1 MSERADLVVVGA
13 GIVGL
18 ATARA
23 VLHARPGAK
32 VVILDKEGSIAG
44 HQTGRNSGVIH
55 AGVYYKPGSEKARFC
70 TAGREAMVEFCKD
83 NGVAHEIC
91 GKVVVATSQ
100 EELGPL
106 ATLEERCAANSVPVE
121 RIGAGRLRELEPHAT
136 GIAALHVKVTGIAD
150 YPGVCTVMAGQLVD
164 AGAEMRL
171 GTAVL
176 SGTDR
181 TEGIVVHTDGGDIVA
196 DRVVSCAGL
205 QSDRVARAISGPDGA
220 NGMQIV
226 PFRGEYFELA
236 PSKTHL
242 VRALIY
248 PVPDA
253 RFPFL
258 GVHLTKGVNGHVH
271 AGPNAVLALAREGYS
286 WRQRNYADLRETLM
300 FPGFQI
306 LARKYWKYGASE
318 MARSLS
324 RARFARALQKLVPAV
339 QEHDLEPAAAG
350 VRAQAVN
357 RDGTLVDDFAFV
369 QRGRALHVLNAPSPA
384 ATASLEI
391 GRAIASRLA
400 LI

>member
-23 VLHARPGAK
+23 VLAARPGAK
-32 VVILDKEGSIAG
+32 VIILDKEGSVAG

-70 TAGREAMVEFCKD
+70 TAGRLAMVEFCKD
-83 NGVAHEIC
+83 NGVAYEIC
-91 GKVVVATSQ
+91 GKVVVATSSD
-100 EELGPL
+100 ELGPL
-106 ATLEERCAANSVPVE
+106 GDLEKRCADNNVPIE
-121 RIGAGRLRELEPHAT
+121 RIDGAQLRELEPHAA
-136 GIAALHVKVTGIAD
+136 GISALHVKVTGIAD
-150 YPGVCTVMAGQLVD
+150 YPGVCAVMVRQLVE
-164 AGAEMRL
+164 AGAELRL
-171 GTAVL
+171 GTAVQ

-181 TEGIVVHTDGGDIVA
+181 TEGMVIHTDGGDIIA
-196 DRVVSCAGL
+196 ERVVSCAGL

-220 NGMQIV
+220 GGMQIV

-286 WRQRNYADLRETLM
+286 WRERNYTDLRETLM
-300 FPGFQI
+300 FPGFQK

-318 MARSLS
+318 MVRSLS
-324 RARFARALQKLVPAV
+324 RARFAQALQKLVPAV
-339 QEHDLEPAAAG
+339 QERDLEPAAAG
-350 VRAQAVN
+350 VRAQALN
-357 RDGTLVDDFAFV
+357 ADGSLVDDFAFV
-369 QRGRALHVLNAPSPA
+369 QRGRALHVINAPSPA

-391 GRAIASRLA
+391 GKAIAARLE
-400 LI
+400 LV

>member
-23 VLHARPGAK
+23 VLQARPGAK

-83 NGVAHEIC
+83 NGVAHQIC

-150 YPGVCTVMAGQLVD
+150 YPGVCTVMARQLVD

>member
-23 VLHARPGAK
+23 VLQARPGAK

-70 TAGREAMVEFCKD
+70 TAGREAMVKFCKD

-106 ATLEERCAANSVPVE
+106 ATLEERCAANHVPVE
-121 RIGAGRLRELEPHAT
+121 RIGAARLRELEPHAT

-150 YPGVCTVMAGQLVD
+150 YPGVCTVMAAHLVD
-164 AGAEMRL
+164 AGAEIRL

>member
-1 MSERADLVVVGA
+1 MSEQADLVVVGT

-23 VLHARPGAK
+23 VLAAHPGK
-32 VVILDKEGSIAG
+32 RVVVLEKEGSIAG

-70 TAGREAMVEFCKD
+70 TAGREAMVQFCKD
-83 NGVAHEIC
+83 HGVAHEIC

-100 EELGPL
+100 DELGPL
-106 ATLEERCAANSVPVE
+106 AELEKRCAANGVPIE
-121 RIGAGRLRELEPHAT
+121 RIGPARLRELEPHAT

-150 YPGVCTVMAGQLVD
+150 YPGVCTVMADQLRT
-164 AGAEMRL
+164 AGAEIRME
-171 GTAVL
+171 TAVTGGTERP
-176 SGTDR
+176 SGLV
-181 TEGIVVHTDGGDIVA
+181 IHTTRGDIVA
-196 DRVVSCAGL
+196 QRVVTCAGL
-205 QSDRVARAISGPDGA
+205 QSDRIARAISGADGA

-242 VRALIY
+242 VKALIY

-286 WRQRNYADLRETLM
+286 WRERDWTDIRETLA
-300 FPGFQI
+300 FSGFQS
-306 LARKYWKYGASE
+306 LAKKYWRYGAQE
-318 MARSLS
+318 MMRSVSRSL
-324 RARFARALQKLVPAV
+324 FAKALQKLVPAV
-339 QEHDLEPAAAG
+339 EERDLEPAAAG

-357 RDGTLVDDFAFV
+357 ADGSLVDDFAFI

-391 GRAIASRLA
+391 GKAIAERLE
-400 LI
+400 LV

>member
-83 NGVAHEIC
+83 NGVAHQIC

-106 ATLEERCAANSVPVE
+106 AILEERCAANSVPVE

-350 VRAQAVN
+350 VRAQALN
-357 RDGTLVDDFAFV
+357 ADGTLVDDFAFV

-391 GRAIASRLA
+391 GRAIASRLE

>member
-23 VLHARPGAK
+23 VLQARPGAK

-70 TAGREAMVEFCKD
+70 TAGREAMVKFCKD

-106 ATLEERCAANSVPVE
+106 ATLEERCAANHVPVE
-121 RIGAGRLRELEPHAT
+121 RIGAARLRELEPHAT

-150 YPGVCTVMAGQLVD
+150 YPGVCTVMAAHLVD
-164 AGAEMRL
+164 AGAEIRL

-357 RDGTLVDDFAFV
+357 ADGTLVDDFAFV

>member
-83 NGVAHEIC
+83 NGVAHQIC

-350 VRAQAVN
+350 VRAQALN
-357 RDGTLVDDFAFV
+357 ADGTLVDDFAFV

-391 GRAIASRLA
+391 GRAIASRLE